1 MNNSAYFCNLKFK
14 GEFRNYQKRI
24 LDNSEKY
31 LSDKKLNIVAAPGSG
46 KTILGLE
53 FICRLN
59 APCLI
64 LSPTTTIRDQW
75 GIRFKESFLSD
86 NTKLETVFSS
96 DLNKPAFINSIT
108 YQALYSSVNKI
119 VIDEEG
125 ETDFSDIDII
135 PLIKKVGIKTI
146 CLDEAHHLQNE
157 WQKALEKFISL
168 LDEDIVIISLTATP
182 PYDATPAEWERYN
195 RLCGEID
202 DEIFVPEL
210 VKEGTLCPHQD
221 YVYFNYPAKQ
231 ELKEIKRQKELN
243 VKALEELASLP
254 FIENVISKIEYIYKN
269 DEEYFYKNYI
279 LFMRCLVFLSQ
290 CKKQKAVKVFKRI
303 TKHHV
308 MPRFNFERC
317 QSAIQFILDSE
328 QICNNEQKC
337 GIKNILEQNSALD
350 RGKVC
355 LTMSDRLKR
364 KIVSSV
370 GKLKSI
376 AEIVNAEYK
385 ALNSKLRLLILTD
398 YIKKET
404 VKNIGTDKPIDNIS
418 VVSIF
423 NELLKNNQI
432 KTGVLSGSLVILP
445 SELTAVLKQRK
456 IKFTDEQ
463 IKNTEYSVFSL
474 SSANKT
480 KVNIV
485 SELFENGDINVLI
498 GTQSLLG
505 EGWDAPCINSLILA
519 SFVGSFMLSNQMRGR
534 AIRSYK
540 NDPEKTANI
549 WHLVTVEPPFKS
561 EKLNDLSVDD
571 GIDSSDYK
579 TLERRFECFVG
590 PSYSE
595 DKIQNGIERLSII
608 KPPFD
613 KDNIQLINKKML
625 ELSSKREELAQT
637 WNKVL
642 ENSSRVYITNEIP
655 RNFKVPAFTFV
666 NLFPCLLSTGIEL
679 IFIRTILQSVK
690 TSLRSIFILF
700 ISAIV
705 YSAFIKDNLFH
716 LTKHFSPKKSIKS
729 MSNAVLNIMIKL
741 NLISSDVRLNVLSD
755 TNDIYIRPQL
765 SNATIHEQN
774 IFNTAMQEML
784 SPIDNPKYIIVKKSA
799 WAFFK
804 GYDFSVSFA
813 CPSIIYKTKDSKKI
827 IEEEV
832 KKEMGNMDVIFCYN
846 ENGRKMMNKARQNS
860 FISRYDQT
868 INKRQKV

>member
-1 MNNSAYFCNLKFK
+1 MEKGEIKFK

-46 KTILGLE
+46 KTILGLD
-53 FICRLN
+53 FISRLN

-75 GIRFKESFLSD
+75 GIRFKESFLPENKNLD
-86 NTKLETVFSS
+86 DYFSCN
-96 DLNKPAFINSIT
+96 LNKPAFINSIT

-119 VIDEEG
+119 VINEED
-125 ETDFSDIDII
+125 ETDFSDIDIFS
-135 PLIKKVGIKTI
+135 LIKKVGIKTI

-195 RLCGEID
+195 KLCGEID

-221 YVYFNYPAKQ
+221 YVYFNYPSNQ
-231 ELKEIKRQKELN
+231 ELKEIKQQKELN
-243 VKALEELASLP
+243 VKALEELSSLP
-254 FIENVISKIEYIYKN
+254 FLENIVSKIEYIYKN

-279 LFMRCLVFLSQ
+279 QCLRCLIFLAQ
-290 CKKQKAVKVFKRI
+290 CKKPKAVKVFKRI

-308 MPRFNFERC
+308 MPHFNFERC

-328 QICNNEQKC
+328 QICNNEEKRV
-337 GIKNILEQNSALD
+337 IKNILEQNSALD

-355 LTMSDRLKR
+355 FTLNDRLKR

-376 AEIVNAEYK
+376 SEIVNAEYK

-404 VKNIGTDKPIDNIS
+404 IKNIGTDKPIDNIS

-432 KTGVLSGSLVILP
+432 KTGVLSGALVILP
-445 SELTAVLKQRK
+445 SEVAVMLKERN
-456 IKFTDEQ
+456 IKVTSEE
-463 IKNTEYSVFSL
+463 IKNTDYSVFSF
-474 SSANKT
+474 SSTNKT
-480 KVNIV
+480 KVNVV
-485 SELFENGDINVLI
+485 SELFEKGYINVLI
-498 GTQSLLG
+498 GTQALLG

-540 NDPEKTANI
+540 NDINKTANI
-549 WHLVTVEPPFKS
+549 WHLVTIEPQFKS
-561 EKLNDLSVDD
+561 ENFNIVSFDD
-571 GIDSSDYK
+571 ENESSDYK
-579 TLERRFECFVG
+579 TLVRRFECFVG

-608 KPPFD
+608 KPPFN

-625 ELSSKREELAQT
+625 EISSRREELAQT

-666 NLFPCLLSTGIEL
+666 NLFPFLLSTGIEL
-679 IFIRTILQSVK
+679 IIIRTILQSGK
-690 TSLRSIFILF
+690 TSLMSIFILF
-700 ISAIV
+700 ISALV
-705 YSAFIKDNLFH
+705 YSAFIKDKLFH

-741 NLISSDVRLNVLSD
+741 NLINSDVRLNVLSD

-784 SPIDNPKYIIVKKSA
+784 SPIDNPKYIIVRKSA
-799 WAFFK
+799 GAFFK
-804 GYDFSVSFA
+804 DYDFSVSFA

-827 IEEEV
+827 IEQEV
-832 KKEMGNMDVIFCYN
+832 KREMGNMDVIFCYN

-860 FISRYDQT
+860 FISKYNQT
-868 INKRQKV
+868 IKKRQKV